1 MAIGPDSRCAQALK
15 VAANF
20 ARQIVDGTI
29 SPYDGANRIASE
41 LGECYEFLNTDLE
54 AVDLLAAIAA
64 YADDYQEF
72 QLDAA
77 KVREI
82 ESDVV
87 EAATRLTQLPEI

>member
-1 MAIGPDSRCAQALK
+1 
-15 VAANF
+15 
-20 ARQIVDGTI
+20 
-29 SPYDGANRIASE
+29 
-41 LGECYEFLNTDLE
+41 LE

-87 EAATRLTQLPEI
+87 EAATRLTRLHDI